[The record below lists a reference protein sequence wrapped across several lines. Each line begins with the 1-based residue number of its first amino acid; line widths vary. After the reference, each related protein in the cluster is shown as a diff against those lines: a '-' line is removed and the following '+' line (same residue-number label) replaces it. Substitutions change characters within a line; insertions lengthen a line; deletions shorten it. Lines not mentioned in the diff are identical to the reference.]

1 MRGGTDD
8 FRPKLVNSAALAPGA
23 KQRSYLPMS
32 MLPGAVDQFGRRPRR
47 VAVVAN
53 FLDTDQLELRWLVD
67 ARLPARDGFGCELQ
81 RVAAA
86 ALPST
91 YSRCSLLSK
100 ASIAT
105 RSPPRHAPPI
115 RRYATPGIALG
126 QCAMANRVE
135 RT

>member
-1 MRGGTDD
+1 
-8 FRPKLVNSAALAPGA
+8 
-23 KQRSYLPMS
+23 MS

-91 YSRCSLLSK
+91 LQPLLTAFEGVDRDK
-100 ASIAT
+100 IAAAT
-105 RSPPRHAPPI
+105 R
-115 RRYATPGIALG
+115 ATHSAVRDARQRAWTVHSFEPS
-126 QCAMANRVE
+126 
-135 RT
+135 